1 MGLTTTA
8 LIQPSTRRFNNT
20 QRSCQLSKADVLF
33 NQTSAESGQ
42 KRVAGGIYKMNVR
55 RPAPT
60 PFAVGDE
67 HRQGWIRRN
76 FSEQGTLLGGA
87 PCAGHTPKNTPPRGG
102 GKILICG
109 GCGLRNQPSP
119 GTLSRETSDPHN
131 HLCCK
136 KCGSSYD
143 FGNGSQETHQIFKDT
158 VKGNRGAFACGG
170 TNKPL
175 GIYGTGTIVTREY
188 TAAPIGIPGFEKPSQ
203 LRNTTRPPVFVVQP
217 PPAVKSITVPA
228 RKNYSFS
235 TSELIKH
242 SGIGYDANLAIRGC
256 GLRRPCAGIPP
267 GDASSRGCNNCI
279 QGAANT
285 VCEDRSYYADGICPG
300 GLTGGGQSCTT
311 GKPLGGKRGSCECL
325 SWTYKRNNAEYAHQG
340 AVDSGLLI
348 ARQGRVTQV
357 AEDCNRLECVRLE
370 RAKAQIG
377 GDCNDCA
384 GYPCDGLNP
393 RVANVGTRRIPQELN
408 IFRRTIPVSR

>member
-1 MGLTTTA
+1 
-8 LIQPSTRRFNNT
+8 
-20 QRSCQLSKADVLF
+20 
-33 NQTSAESGQ
+33 
-42 KRVAGGIYKMNVR
+42 MNVR

-109 GCGLRNQPSP
+109 GCGLRNQLSP
-119 GTLSRETSDPHN
+119 GTLPRNTSVPHN
-131 HLCCK
+131 DLCCE

-143 FGNGSQETHQIFKDT
+143 FGNGSQETNQIFKDT
-158 VKGNRGAFACGG
+158 VKGNRGAYACGG

-188 TAAPIGIPGFEKPSQ
+188 TEAPTGIPGFENPRQ
-203 LRNTTRPPVFVVQP
+203 LNNNLRPPVFVVQP
-217 PPAVKSITVPA
+217 APSVKSVTVPA

-235 TSELIKH
+235 TSELIKQ

-256 GLRRPCAGIPP
+256 GLRRPCAGTPP
-267 GDASSRGCNNCI
+267 GDASSGGCNNCI

-311 GKPLGGKRGSCECL
+311 GKLFGGKRGSCECL

-340 AVDSGLLI
+340 AVDSSLLI
-348 ARQGRVTQV
+348 ARQGRVTEV
-357 AEDCNRLECVRLE
+357 ANECNQLECVRLE
-370 RAKAQIG
+370 RAKALIG

-384 GYPCDGLNP
+384 GWPCDGLNP

-408 IFRRTIPVSR
+408 IFRRTVPVSR

>member
-1 MGLTTTA
+1 MGLTTAA

-20 QRSCQLSKADVLF
+20 QRACNNGASTGMF
-33 NQTSAESGQ
+33 
-42 KRVAGGIYKMNVR
+42 KMNIK

-60 PFAVGDE
+60 PYPVGDE
-67 HRQGWIRRN
+67 HRQGWVRKN
-76 FSEQGTLLGGA
+76 FSSQGTYLRG
-87 PCAGHTPKNTPPRGG
+87 PPKPGHTARTTPPRGG
-102 GKILICG
+102 GKVLLCG
-109 GCGLRNQPSP
+109 GCGLCNQS
-119 GTLSRETSDPHN
+119 GTLPASDCCET
-131 HLCCK
+131 
-136 KCGSSYD
+136 CGSSYD

-158 VKGNRGAFACGG
+158 VKGNRGAYACGG
-170 TNKPL
+170 TNKNL
-175 GIYGTGTIVTREY
+175 GVYGTGTIVTREY
-188 TAAPIGIPGFEKPSQ
+188 TEAPKGIHPFKKPNQ
-203 LRNTTRPPVFVVQP
+203 LPNTTPIQYPPVFVVQP

-235 TSELIKH
+235 TSELIKQ

-256 GLRRPCAGIPP
+256 GLRRPCANT
-267 GDASSRGCNNCI
+267 CNNCVH
-279 QGAANT
+279 GASNT

-311 GKPLGGKRGSCECL
+311 GKQFGGKRGSCECL

-340 AVDSGLLI
+340 AVDASLLI
-348 ARQGRVTQV
+348 ARQGRVTEV
-357 AEDCNRLECVRLE
+357 ANECNQLECVRLE

-384 GYPCDGLNP
+384 NYPCDGLNP

-408 IFRRTIPVSR
+408 IFRRTVPVSR

>member
-1 MGLTTTA
+1 MGLTTAA

-20 QRSCQLSKADVLF
+20 QRSCQLSRADVLF
-33 NQTSAESGQ
+33 NKTSAAAGQ
-42 KRVAGGIYKMNVR
+42 QRVAGGIYKMNVR

-76 FSEQGTLLGGA
+76 FSEQGGRLDGA

-109 GCGLRNQPSP
+109 GCGLRNQLPP
-119 GTLSRETSDPHN
+119 IPLSRNSSNPTADQ
-131 HLCCK
+131 CCEN
-136 KCGSSYD
+136 CGSSYD
-143 FGNGSQETHQIFKDT
+143 FGNGSQETNQIFKDT
-158 VKGNRGAFACGG
+158 VKGNRGAYACGG

-188 TAAPIGIPGFEKPSQ
+188 TEAPKGIHPFKKPNQ
-203 LRNTTRPPVFVVQP
+203 LPNTTPIQYPPVFVVQP
-217 PPAVKSITVPA
+217 PPPVKSITVPA

-235 TSELIKH
+235 TSELIKQ

-256 GLRRPCAGIPP
+256 GLRRPCANT
-267 GDASSRGCNNCI
+267 CNNCLH
-279 QGAANT
+279 GASNT
-285 VCEDRSYYADGICPG
+285 VCEDRSYYADSICPG

-311 GKPLGGKRGSCECL
+311 GKQFGGKRGSCECL

-340 AVDSGLLI
+340 AVDASLLI
-348 ARQGRVTQV
+348 ARQGRVTEV
-357 AEDCNRLECVRLE
+357 ANECNQFECVRLE
-370 RAKAQIG
+370 RGKAQFG

-408 IFRRTIPVSR
+408 IFRRTVPVSR

>member
-1 MGLTTTA
+1 MGLTTAA

-33 NQTSAESGQ
+33 NQTSAASGQ
-42 KRVAGGIYKMNVR
+42 QRVAGGIFKMNVR

-76 FSEQGTLLGGA
+76 FSEQGTLLDGA

-109 GCGLRNQPSP
+109 GCGLRNQLSP
-119 GTLSRETSDPHN
+119 GTLSRNSSNPTADQ
-131 HLCCK
+131 CCE
-136 KCGSSYD
+136 KCGASYD
-143 FGNGSQETHQIFKDT
+143 FGNGSQETNQIFKDT
-158 VKGNRGAFACGG
+158 VKGNRGAYACGG

-188 TAAPIGIPGFEKPSQ
+188 TEAPTGIPGFENPRQ
-203 LRNTTRPPVFVVQP
+203 LSNNPRPPVFVVQP
-217 PPAVKSITVPA
+217 PPPVKSVTVPA

-235 TSELIKH
+235 TSELIKQ

-256 GLRRPCAGIPP
+256 GLRRPCAGTPP
-267 GDASSRGCNNCI
+267 GDASSGGCNNCI

-311 GKPLGGKRGSCECL
+311 GKLFGGKRGSCECL

-348 ARQGRVTQV
+348 ARQGRVTEV
-357 AEDCNRLECVRLE
+357 ANECNQLECVRLE

-377 GDCNDCA
+377 GDCKDCA

-408 IFRRTIPVSR
+408 IFRRTVPVSR